1 MSKNQLVKLHKQK
14 PNIIN
19 FKPMVVQPLSKDYSN
34 HLFFGGSI
42 ASLGVAFFGWEI
54 KEQDARLDELKIICD
69 KEVRFKESDDAKIV
83 RLAEIEQARQT
94 TLELQT
100 RQHEHERSMAQKVLD
115 DKKGIIPQIESTH
128 EEVKVQVVRQGV
140 NSTMSHFF
148 SSNGPPTAQSTF
160 EYPNL
165 EVRVSWFLFVS
176 IFTYREFFGCTS
188 FFYLGV
194 KSKRVLVPLVAY
206 YTIKG
211 TI

>member
-1 MSKNQLVKLHKQK
+1 MASRRDFIKKTSMAGAAIAIGGSTMGMSAKSYRNIIGSNERLNVAIAGLGRRLEAFKEPIALKESNVKLLYLCDVMESQRLKGLKAFREH
-14 PNIIN
+14 I
-19 FKPMVVQPLSKDYSN
+19 DYN
-34 HLFFGGSI
+34 P
-42 ASLGVAFFGWEI
+42 A
-54 KEQDARLDELKIICD
+54 
-69 KEVRFKESDDAKIV
+69 
-83 RLAEIEQARQT
+83 
-94 TLELQT
+94 LENDI
-100 RQHEHERSMAQKVLD
+100 RKVLD